1 MFQGY
6 EKRNHSYDT
15 THISRGNRRSQQ
27 SQTET
32 VANRSPNRIAEFHK
46 KYTAKPEVSLRKI
59 EWARAHKD
67 EINNRRREQYRQV
80 QRVKRDIE
88 TMEITEAPT
97 EPVV

>member
-1 MFQGY
+1 M
-6 EKRNHSYDT
+6 T
-15 THISRGNRRSQQ
+15 LHISAEEIVARNRAKQKQWRIDH
-27 SQTET
+27 
-32 VANRSPNRIAEFHK
+32 PDRIAEFHK